1 MVWMINQVLF
11 VGTVTVSE
19 RVWEFVNL
27 KLAHFWE
34 QTDDIV
40 DVAVIFFLTH
50 GGIISLSSEKGVTV
64 LEKNNN
70 YLNKPDDQQR

>member
-1 MVWMINQVLF
+1 M
-11 VGTVTVSE
+11 
-19 RVWEFVNL
+19 NL